1 MRRVLFCL
9 GLVLGVLCGIAH
21 ADAATVQSQHTSM
34 PRAEYKFLQ
43 IAQFGSYGNDRV
55 ADCSLSA
62 AADIVQFWRGAQQPL
77 RSRSLLIQY
86 AALSPTNDG
95 VSSAATFSL
104 WENQGILGNKISGV
118 TPIKRNILTV
128 KRAIEQD
135 AVLYAVVNLPTSN
148 GPISMVLEAVV
159 SSETPSESPD
169 YPWTV
174 GNTGSG
180 PLLEHAVA
188 VAGYGPH
195 YVYLVTWGAVQP
207 VTWAWFLKYDVS
219 IYAVRR

>member
-1 MRRVLFCL
+1 VRRLLFCL

-21 ADAATVQSQHTSM
+21 AGATTVQPKRTY
-34 PRAEYKFLQ
+34 PFLQ
-43 IAQFGSYGNDRV
+43 IAQFGSYGNDELN
-55 ADCSLSA
+55 DCSLAA

-77 RSRSLLIQY
+77 RSRSLLTQY
-86 AALSPTNDG
+86 AALSPANDG
-95 VSSAATFSL
+95 VSTAAMFSV
-104 WENQGILGNKISGV
+104 WEKTGILGNKIASV
-118 TPIKRNILTV
+118 SAV
-128 KRAIEQD
+128 KRTIPALKSAIVHNS
-135 AVLYAVVNLPTSN
+135 VLYAVVNLPTSD
-148 GPISMVLEAVV
+148 GQISTVLEPYVAE
-159 SSETPSESPD
+159 SLPSGAPN

-180 PLLEHAVA
+180 PLLEHAVV

-207 VTWAWFLKYDVS
+207 VSWAWFLKYDVL